1 MKATQPIKK
10 EVSVT
15 QQIRE
20 ELGLTQKDLAM
31 YLLIPLSQL
40 AMYETRKRELPAAT
54 SIKLAELITFLN
66 QSQKNSKGKNELLN
80 TQKEIVNKQLQ
91 SQTIELEYQLIKAQR
106 KYEAMQKKLDQ
117 SIKLKAL
124 ANLLSEKK
132 KQPNELFLLQSKRG
146 IEQNNLAIQTKQLIK
161 IEGIK
166 SQLQF
171 VKRNLETK
179 SDSQI

>member
-1 MKATQPIKK
+1 MKASQPIKK

-20 ELGLTQKDLAM
+20 ELGLTQQDLAM

-54 SIKLAELITFLN
+54 SIKLAELITYLN

-80 TQKEIVNKQLQ
+80 AQKETVNKQLQ

-106 KYEAMQKKLDQ
+106 KYEVMQKKLDQ

-179 SDSQI
+179 SDLQI